1 MRLRAERPLRTRQS
15 VSIVTKNTVSL
26 DILANAIR
34 KSVRAAL
41 LLFVAV
47 VVSPAQQ
54 AASNPQESKAEPP
67 AANQDAYSGVTF
79 RAGTELVVL
88 HTTVVDKD
96 DHVIT
101 DLTQDDFKVFEE
113 DAPQQI
119 LRFVREDVPVSLGIL
134 VDNSGSMRDKRHT
147 VNVAALDFV
156 KASNQEDE
164 VFIVN
169 FNDEAFLDS
178 PFTRSQERMQDALQ
192 RIDSRGGT
200 ALYDAA
206 SMSLDYLEE
215 EGKHDKKVL
224 LIISDGE
231 DNASRGTLE
240 KLVRRLQET
249 DTIIFAVGLLSE
261 EDRRSAKRAQRAIR
275 HITRATGG
283 AAYFPDNT
291 ADVHALTQQIAHAIR
306 NQYILMYRPDEN
318 KQPGFRRVRVA
329 LVGKARKYDIRHRP
343 GYFGN

>member
-1 MRLRAERPLRTRQS
+1 MTNYTAS
-15 VSIVTKNTVSL
+15 SN
-26 DILANAIR
+26 ILASAFR
-34 KSVRAAL
+34 FPARALLVLFAAL
-41 LLFVAV
+41 GLSL
-47 VVSPAQQ
+47 AQQ
-54 AASNPQESKAEPP
+54 PAAGSRQAEPQTS
-67 AANQDAYSGVTF
+67 ASERDVYGGVVF
-79 RAGTELVVL
+79 EAGTELVVL
-88 HTTVVDKD
+88 HTTVIDKD

-101 DLTQDDFKVFEE
+101 DLVQDDFKVFED

-119 LRFVREDVPVSLGIL
+119 VRFVREDVPVSLGIL
-134 VDNSGSMRDKRHT
+134 VDNSGSMRDKRRT
-147 VNVAALDFV
+147 VNTAALDFV
-156 KASNQEDE
+156 KASNPDDE

-169 FNDEAFLDS
+169 FNDEPFLDS

-200 ALYDAA
+200 ALYDAT
-206 SMSLDYLEE
+206 SSSLDYLEE

-224 LIISDGE
+224 LIVSDGE

-240 KLVRRLQET
+240 QLVRRLQGT

-275 HITRATGG
+275 HMTRATGG

-329 LVGKARKYDIRHRP
+329 LVGKARKYDVRHRP

>member
-1 MRLRAERPLRTRQS
+1 
-15 VSIVTKNTVSL
+15 VTKNATFPRS
-26 DILANAIR
+26 LANACKI
-34 KSVRAAL
+34 SVAQ
-41 LLFVAV
+41 LLFLLVALSV
-47 VVSPAQQ
+47 SFAQQPAGGSQEGKAPSPA
-54 AASNPQESKAEPP
+54 P
-67 AANQDAYSGVTF
+67 NQDPYSGVTF
-79 RAGTELVVL
+79 TGGTELVVL

-101 DLTQDDFKVFEE
+101 DLTQDDFKVFE
-113 DAPQQI
+113 DDVPQQI
-119 LRFVREDVPVSLGIL
+119 VRFVREDVPVSLGIL
-134 VDNSGSMRDKRHT
+134 VDNSGSMRDKRQT

-156 KASNQEDE
+156 KASNPEDE
-164 VFIVN
+164 AFIVN

-178 PFTRSQERMQDALQ
+178 PFTKSQDRMQDALQ

-206 SMSLDYLEE
+206 SMSLDYLQE

-249 DTIIFAVGLLSE
+249 DTIIYAVGLLSE

-275 HITRATGG
+275 NITRATGG
-283 AAYFPDNT
+283 AAYFPENT
-291 ADVHALTQQIAHAIR
+291 DDVHELTQQIAHAIR
-306 NQYILMYRPDEN
+306 NQYIIMYKPDEN

-329 LVGKARKYDIRHRP
+329 LLGRARKYDVRHRP